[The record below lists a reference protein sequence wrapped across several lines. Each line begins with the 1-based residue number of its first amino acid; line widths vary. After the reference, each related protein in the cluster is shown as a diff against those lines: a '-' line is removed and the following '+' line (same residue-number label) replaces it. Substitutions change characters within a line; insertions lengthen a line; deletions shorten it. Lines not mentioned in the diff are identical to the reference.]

1 MKKFFKF
8 YLFFILVYFL
18 QGIKALPSQ
27 ALYYLMR
34 EDWGLTVQKIAY
46 IGAISTIAWVIKPV
60 YGLISD
66 LLPIR
71 RKRTKYYLLFN
82 YFAMVV
88 LGVWIYFC
96 GLNLNTLIATN
107 ILFGLFLAS
116 SDVFCDSVMCQKEK
130 EFNMQGK
137 IQSVQWFAIGV
148 AGLITSLGGAYIAKY
163 YNYRIAYILFTVFPA
178 IMFVYLLKTYKEKDS
193 TKKSVEVLRNI
204 KKAIKNKQLWV
215 ALVFLFCFY
224 LSPSF
229 GVPLMVKMREVLH
242 IDKMFI
248 GLLGTVGTIFGL
260 IGYAL
265 YFFKVHKFAL
275 KPMLYLMVMVS
286 AITTLFYLYIPNQW
300 VLLGY
305 NIVFGTIG
313 AIIHLIIL
321 SYCAKITPEGAE
333 GFTFAGIMSIL
344 NGGAMGS
351 SALGGFLYPKV
362 GYNNLVIISAVMT
375 ALCLIFIPRLKI
387 GLKNEN

>member
-1 MKKFFKF
+1 MRKFFKF

-71 RKRTKYYLLFN
+71 KKRTKYYLLFN

-96 GLNLNTLIATN
+96 GLNLTTLIATN

-163 YNYRIAYILFTVFPA
+163 YNYKLAYLLFTFFP
-178 IMFVYLLKTYKEKDS
+178 ILMFIYLLKTYKEPDS
-193 TKKSVEVLRNI
+193 TKQSIEVLGNI
-204 KKAIKNKQLWV
+204 KKSLKNKQLWL
-215 ALVFLFCFY
+215 ALIFLFCFY

-229 GVPLMVKMREVLH
+229 GVPLMVKMREILQ

-260 IGYAL
+260 IGYVL
-265 YFFKVHKFAL
+265 YFFKIHKIAL
-275 KPMLYLMVMVS
+275 KPLLYVMVGIS
-286 AITTLFYLYIPNQW
+286 AILTLFYLYIPNQW

-351 SALGGFLYPKV
+351 SALGGYLYPIV

-375 ALCLIFIPRLKI
+375 LICLAFIPYLKL
-387 GLKNEN
+387 GLKYEN